1 MAESIAS
8 QWKKLQQGIYN
19 AVYRESLDAM
29 EKQTNKICLMFADII
44 NSNNLPAMTGNSAT
58 GLAVGLY
65 RDGELLMYSTMMN
78 AGERHPVSH
87 VLRKGEKFEEGS
99 LRYDDAI
106 QNKTFSVGSSGANT
120 PYMAWVRA
128 VGTIRR
134 AKPSF
139 KGYSFVVAHGAHYI
153 RYNGYDDAV
162 AQLYAELK
170 TVGAKLITIKM
181 RNT

>member
-8 QWKKLQQGIYN
+8 QWKKLQKGIYN
-19 AVYRESLDAM
+19 AVYRDSLYAM
-29 EKQTNKICLMFADII
+29 EKQTNKICLMFADIVA
-44 NSNNLPAMTGNSAT
+44 NKSEPKMTGNSAT

-65 RDGELLMYSTMMN
+65 RDGKLLMYSTMMN

-87 VLRKGEKFEEGS
+87 VLRKGEKFEAGT
-99 LRYDDAI
+99 LRYDNSV
-106 QNKTFSVGSSGANT
+106 QNKTFSVGNSGANT
-120 PYMAWVRA
+120 PYIAWRRA
-128 VGTIRR
+128 IGAIER

-153 RYNGYDDAV
+153 KYNGYYDAV
-162 AQLYAELK
+162 AQLYAELRN
-170 TVGAKLITIKM
+170 VGAKLITIKM